1 MARARK
7 QAAALGFAPHS
18 GWAVLVA
25 LGGDPRGP
33 ALLLRERIEMSDSR
47 LPGSR
52 QPYHAVEG
60 LGLGEAAR
68 RLTRYRESAAARAN
82 AGLEQVVER
91 LSRGGYEPR
100 RCGIVEGSGRRGV
113 SLETTLASHALIHTA
128 DGNHF
133 RDVLADA
140 GARCGLEVCRVTERE
155 LLARAAAAL
164 RKGPEE
170 LQGRVLALGRS
181 AGPPWAADQKK
192 ASLVAWLLLTEH
204 DAGRGSG

>member
-1 MARARK
+1 MRQGMRPGLLFVAL
-7 QAAALGFAPHS
+7 AAALVAGSASGVEAPEPKAEDAAEASATAWLAMVDS
-18 GWAVLVA
+18 GHYGESW
-25 LGGDPRGP
+25 R
-33 ALLLRERIEMSDSR
+33 
-47 LPGSR
+47 
-52 QPYHAVEG
+52 
-60 LGLGEAAR
+60 EAAR
-68 RLTRYRESAAARAN
+68 RLARYRESAAARAN
-82 AGLEQVVER
+82 AALEQVVER